1 MLTPRQQAQFHNF
14 NQLLGLKDFRE
25 VSLTDTT
32 QDYRLC
38 EDTAVSALSPVSL
51 KLDSL
56 QELQSI
62 LRHTPR
68 ATVKNVPKAPPCWDK
83 KLSLKQ
89 LSGQHDQLLH
99 QALFLHLTDHA
110 ELADS
115 YTEVLEKRFF
125 PLPALAF
132 VAVDVNLKAGQKLN
146 ITPKP
151 GHNPVIVNIGTLTM
165 APGSQIYC
173 TCPVIMT
180 VQQFINT

>member
-1 MLTPRQQAQFHNF
+1 MKLTPRQETQFQHL
-14 NQLLGLKDFRE
+14 NQLLGLKSSTD
-25 VSLTDTT
+25 SLSGED

-38 EDTAVSALSPVSL
+38 EDGAVSALTPVAI

-56 QELQSI
+56 REFQSI
-62 LRHTPR
+62 LRQMPR
-68 ATVKNVPKAPPCWDK
+68 AKAQTAPTAPPRWDNNVN
-83 KLSLKQ
+83 LAELT
-89 LSGQHDQLLH
+89 GQHDQQLY

-115 YTEVLEKRFF
+115 YAEVLEKRFF

-132 VAVDVNLKAGQKLN
+132 VAQNVNLKAGQKLN
-146 ITPKP
+146 ITPDP

-165 APGSQIYC
+165 APGSQVYC